1 MNYTVLI
8 VEDEENQRRALV
20 DRVKWTE
27 AGFTVIGE
35 AENGAEAL
43 DKVEA
48 LEPDLIFTD
57 IRMPMITGIEL
68 AARVREMR
76 PATQMVILS
85 GYESF
90 EYAQAAIRYNIVS
103 YLLKP
108 ISAQELSE
116 KLFEIRERM
125 DERLRGVLQTQKD
138 DPTRTLHDLKVTEFL
153 LPLLLGGTEKKRG

>member
-76 PATQMVILS
+76 RQ
-85 GYESF
+85 
-90 EYAQAAIRYNIVS
+90 R
-103 YLLKP
+103 
-108 ISAQELSE
+108 
-116 KLFEIRERM
+116 RW
-125 DERLRGVLQTQKD
+125 
-138 DPTRTLHDLKVTEFL
+138 
-153 LPLLLGGTEKKRG
+153 

>member
-1 MNYTVLI
+1 M
-8 VEDEENQRRALV
+8 V
-20 DRVKWTE
+20 DRVKWAE

-90 EYAQAAIRYNIVS
+90 EYAQAAIQYNIVS

-108 ISAQELSE
+108 VSAQ
-116 KLFEIRERM
+116 
-125 DERLRGVLQTQKD
+125 
-138 DPTRTLHDLKVTEFL
+138 
-153 LPLLLGGTEKKRG
+153 